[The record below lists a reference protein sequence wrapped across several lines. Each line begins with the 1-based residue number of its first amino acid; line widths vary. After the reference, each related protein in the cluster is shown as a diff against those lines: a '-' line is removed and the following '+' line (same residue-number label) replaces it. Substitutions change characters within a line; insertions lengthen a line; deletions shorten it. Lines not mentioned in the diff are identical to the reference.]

1 MKVPQIVIDTNILIS
16 ARRSKRGASNKLMS
30 LIGTGRFEIHVSVPL
45 VLEYEEV
52 LRRQRLQLGLSQE
65 KVSALV
71 DAICSLAKHHK
82 IYFLWRPFLRD
93 EKDNFVLEVAVAAG
107 CDYIITY
114 NKKDFK
120 GVEEQFGIQVL
131 DAKAFLQ
138 EIGELS

>member
-1 MKVPQIVIDTNILIS
+1 MKAPQIVIDTNILIS

-45 VLEYEEV
+45 VLEYEDV
-52 LRRQRLQLGLSQE
+52 LHRQRLQLGLSQE

-93 EKDNFVLEVAVAAG
+93 EKDNFVLEVAVAAR
-107 CDYIITY
+107 CNYIITY
-114 NKKDFK
+114 NKKYFK
-120 GVEEQFGIQVL
+120 GVEQQFGIQVL

-138 EIGELS
+138 KIGELS

>member
-1 MKVPQIVIDTNILIS
+1 
-16 ARRSKRGASNKLMS
+16 MS

-52 LRRQRLQLGLSQE
+52 LRRQRLRLGLSQE

-82 IYFLWRPFLRD
+82 IHFLWRPFLRD

-114 NKKDFK
+114 NQKDFK
-120 GVEEQFGIQVL
+120 GVEQQFGIQIIN
-131 DAKAFLQ
+131 AKAFLQ